1 MASLGLARPAADDN
15 LTHEGLTL
23 ARQLGDMSTVAKALQ
38 HLGAAALAKRHADA
52 INLVEQ
58 ALDHYPDDRD
68 DAWRTMTLTLLG
80 LAAHRVGDAARAE
93 ATRDDAITLSARH
106 RGAWEQALGLNGL
119 ASVVR
124 SRGETAQAAGLYA
137 ESLHVA
143 ERLGDAAIATEA
155 MIGFAGVLADSS
167 RVDEAARLFGAA
179 EVLNEAMGI
188 SGEHLAAPHQ
198 YRRDIS
204 DVRER
209 LGDEAFA
216 TAWAQG
222 RTMPAHELLGAA
234 RAAVERGYEP
244 RTSIRSDVFDRRPVL
259 TPREGEVLNLL
270 ANRLS
275 DREIGSLL
283 YIGTR
288 TAEFHVVNVI
298 GKLGVANRRET
309 AAVASQRGLV

>member
-1 MASLGLARPAADDN
+1 MPGRVRALVASLGLARPAADDN

-23 ARQLGDMSTVAKALQ
+23 ARQLGDMSAVAKALQ

-93 ATRDDAITLSARH
+93 ATRDEAITLSARH

-143 ERLGDAAIATEA
+143 ERLGDATIATEA

-167 RVDEAARLFGAA
+167 RVDEAA
-179 EVLNEAMGI
+179 
-188 SGEHLAAPHQ
+188 
-198 YRRDIS
+198 
-204 DVRER
+204 
-209 LGDEAFA
+209 
-216 TAWAQG
+216 
-222 RTMPAHELLGAA
+222 
-234 RAAVERGYEP
+234 
-244 RTSIRSDVFDRRPVL
+244 
-259 TPREGEVLNLL
+259 
-270 ANRLS
+270 
-275 DREIGSLL
+275 
-283 YIGTR
+283 
-288 TAEFHVVNVI
+288 
-298 GKLGVANRRET
+298 
-309 AAVASQRGLV
+309 